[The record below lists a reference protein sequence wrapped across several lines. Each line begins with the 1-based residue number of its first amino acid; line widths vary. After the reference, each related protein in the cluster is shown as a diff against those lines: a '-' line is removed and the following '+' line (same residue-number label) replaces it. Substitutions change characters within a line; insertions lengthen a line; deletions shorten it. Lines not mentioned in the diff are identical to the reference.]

1 MFDKFSEADYSNV
14 LSYESARDSIT
25 ELIIKT
31 CKDNGFDGV
40 VLEFW
45 FQLAG
50 MVQETY
56 LIRLVEHVGNFS
68 NRNSQTKMPILII
81 IFILFLLL
89 KQKSCK

>member
-1 MFDKFSEADYSNV
+1 MFDKFTEADYSYV

-25 ELIIKT
+25 ELIINN
-31 CKDNGFDGV
+31 CKDNGFDGI

-56 LIRLVEHVGNFS
+56 LIRLIEHIGNFS
-68 NRNSQTKMPILII
+68 NRNSQRQIA
-81 IFILFLLL
+81 IFTI
-89 KQKSCK
+89 